1 MNAVLAR
8 IIVKISRSDTN
19 EEGEIEVTVTSE
31 QHAQEYRSTLK
42 SHRRH
47 LTEHAEPMARNFYH
61 SARERVETGFNT
73 CILEFNIFFL
83 KGDNPFPASTPLITF
98 PFGESSTRRSSL
110 AKILGEARKGKGRR
124 V

>member
-8 IIVKISRSDTN
+8 IFVKIWRSDTN

-31 QHAQEYRSTLK
+31 LHAQEYRSTLK

-61 SARERVETGFNT
+61 SARERNETLVCVT
-73 CILEFNIFFL
+73 KL
-83 KGDNPFPASTPLITF
+83 T
-98 PFGESSTRRSSL
+98 
-110 AKILGEARKGKGRR
+110 
-124 V
+124 